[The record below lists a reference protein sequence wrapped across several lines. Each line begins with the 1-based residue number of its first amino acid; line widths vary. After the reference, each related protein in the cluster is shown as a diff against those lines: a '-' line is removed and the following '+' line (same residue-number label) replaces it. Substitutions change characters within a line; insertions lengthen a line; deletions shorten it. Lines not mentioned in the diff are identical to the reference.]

1 MICLALRLKFKHYL
15 FGTTVELA
23 TSDLGSCDKSLQPTY
38 LKSPCRIPI
47 FPMYSSSAHPT
58 RYNRQIATYDMI
70 CPVPWGV
77 YLLYLTRHNRHFF
90 PKHFRPQ
97 PKSNRVRAMFLTAYV
112 CHKRDQ
118 QLVMRCQTNSVEL
131 VTRSVGHSRRVYL
144 IVAGSLFV
152 FLVNFLF
159 ELVSE
164 S

>member
-1 MICLALRLKFKHYL
+1 M
-15 FGTTVELA
+15 
-23 TSDLGSCDKSLQPTY
+23 
-38 LKSPCRIPI
+38 
-47 FPMYSSSAHPT
+47 
-58 RYNRQIATYDMI
+58 RQIATTDI
-70 CPVPWGV
+70 FEKSLQNS
-77 YLLYLTRHNRHFF
+77 YLSHVFYLGSSDTLQPTNRYIRHDLPGSLRCLFIIFNSPQPTFF

-97 PKSNRVRAMFLTAYV
+97 PKSNRVRAMFLIAYV

-118 QLVMRCQTNSVEL
+118 QLVMRCYANSVEL
-131 VTRSVGHSRRVYL
+131 VTGSVGHSRRVYL